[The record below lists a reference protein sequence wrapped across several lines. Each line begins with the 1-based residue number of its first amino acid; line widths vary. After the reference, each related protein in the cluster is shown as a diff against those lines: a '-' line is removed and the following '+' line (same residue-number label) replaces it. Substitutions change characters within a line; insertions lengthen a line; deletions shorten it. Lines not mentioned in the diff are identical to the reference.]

1 MPDDLNVQIEKNRA
15 AFSNYN
21 MVRMREALRY
31 FTPQKFEL
39 FLKIPFFL
47 QINTPRYPGCINTKS
62 MPYGIWN
69 FKESGFYREAVR
81 NNLFPKSVIETIRM
95 DNPAVMG
102 LYHIGSLGTFTQSLG
117 SDFDYWVMI
126 DKKRFSRER
135 YESLE
140 KKLDAIVSYCRE
152 KHEQKVSFFI
162 MDLKDIRLNRYV
174 PFSEQETLTVPKIF
188 LKEEFYRTFLMI
200 AGKIPLWAVL
210 PKEMSAN
217 HSFEIES
224 KVRQILSCNDDL
236 VDLGQISTVPR
247 EDVLKGLLWHICKS
261 KADPVKALIKAT
273 MIFSYGFGSEQGRLL
288 LCEKIKTGYSMAGID
303 DYDVDPYKALF
314 DQIIDFHEHHD
325 PDGINL
331 VKNAIFYRLCGYPH
345 VKIPEPNSPK
355 RILLDRYIRLW
366 NLNKHQVGKL
376 LSYSDWSESEKLVLE
391 RSFIQRLAQMYN
403 EAQKKAGPPK
413 ALMKDD
419 EKRNWTILK
428 NKTKE
433 RLNHAQTKIKACSI
447 FLKQKRIIH
456 LDISDSP
463 GVFQLDLLTKAGE
476 NINTIYQ
483 APHFLS
489 VLGWILENQLYKRQH
504 AAFGFKT
511 KQNLFEATDT
521 PVDPDHLCLTFSPL
535 KPLSDDCFE
544 KAASWSKMLVLLV
557 FDIDLLVR
565 AELLTSNSWGELY
578 MEKVELKSIEK
589 REDQC
594 LVLAR
599 QMSAYGDK
607 GLRYT
612 ICQYAAMRDPKIVY
626 QIKKAYNEFSAE
638 KNRPVKFRKKPYLDR
653 L

>member
-1 MPDDLNVQIEKNRA
+1 MPDDLKIQIEKNRA

-31 FTPQKFEL
+31 FTPKKLEL

-47 QINTPRYPGCINTKS
+47 HINSPRYPGCINTKS
-62 MPYGIWN
+62 KPYGIWN
-69 FKESGFYREAVR
+69 FKESGFYKEAVR
-81 NNLFPKSVIETIRM
+81 NNLFPKSVIETIRV
-95 DNPAVMG
+95 DNPAVIG

-126 DKKRFSRER
+126 DKKKFSRER

-140 KKLDAIVSYCRE
+140 KKLDAIVNYCRE

-162 MDLKDIRLNRYV
+162 MDQKDIQLNRYL
-174 PFSEQETLTVPKIF
+174 PFSKHETLTVPKIF

-210 PKEMSAN
+210 PKKMSTG

-224 KVRQILSCNDDL
+224 QIRQILSRNEDL
-236 VDLGQISTVPR
+236 IDLGQISAVPK

-273 MIFSYGFGSEQGRLL
+273 MIFSYGFGPEKTRLL
-288 LCEKIKTGYSMAGID
+288 LCEKIKMGYSMAGID

-314 DQIIDFHEHHD
+314 DQIIDFHEHQD

-331 VKNAIFYRLCGYPH
+331 VKNAIFYRLCGYPY
-345 VKIPEPNSPK
+345 VKMPEPNSPK

-366 NLNKHQVGKL
+366 KLNKHQVGKL
-376 LSYSDWSESEKLVLE
+376 LSYTDWSESEKLVLE
-391 RSFIQRLAQMYN
+391 RSFIHRLAQMYN

-413 ALMKDD
+413 ALMKND
-419 EKRNWTILK
+419 EKRNWVILK
-428 NKTKE
+428 NKTRE
-433 RLNHAQTKIKACSI
+433 RLNQAQKKIKACST
-447 FLKQKRIIH
+447 FLKQKRVIH
-456 LDISDSP
+456 LDISDSSE
-463 GVFQLDLLTKAGE
+463 VFQLDLLTKAGE

-483 APHFLS
+483 SPQLLS
-489 VLGWILENQLYKRQH
+489 VLGWILENQLYSRQR

-511 KQNLFEATDT
+511 KRNLFESTDN
-521 PVDPDHLCLTFSPL
+521 PVDPDHVYLTFSPL

-544 KAASWSKMLVLLV
+544 REAAWSKMLVLLI
-557 FDIDLLVR
+557 FEGNLLVR
-565 AELLTSNSWGELY
+565 AELLTSNTWGELY
-578 MEKVELKSIEK
+578 LDKVELKSMEK

-594 LVLAR
+594 LALVR
-599 QMSAYGDK
+599 QMSAYWDK
-607 GLRYT
+607 DLRYS
-612 ICQYAAMRDPKIVY
+612 ICQYAVMRDPKIVY
-626 QIKKAYNEFSAE
+626 QIKKVYNEFFAE
-638 KNRPVKFRKKPYLDR
+638 KNRPVKLRTKPYLDR